1 MIEGS
6 NLTAPIRMFYDGVTQ
21 NSFSLILS
29 TVSISDAESENL
41 ILKSASI
48 DSAYRATPGKKTC
61 MISQS

>member
-6 NLTAPIRMFYDGVTQ
+6 NLTTPIRMFYDGVTQ

-48 DSAYRATPGKKTC
+48 DSAYRATPGE
-61 MISQS
+61 